1 MPTLIQRIST
11 LATIRPLYIA
21 GLVAINVFLIA
32 CSANSQEAQDAQ
44 KPQILWESLAD
55 GLEETHFQLTSGGLL
70 SSSAVAVRADTSRFS
85 PRVIRAAEYEW
96 KKASAQAL
104 CKAAGASVCINSNFF
119 DEQGKPLGVVISRG
133 IQHQKIHN
141 GGGTLTGV
149 FFATANG
156 IGVAHRGTFSG
167 EKVLEASQ
175 AGPRLISEGA
185 LVVGVKESYGATNLS
200 LVCIDKTQ
208 RIILMRVSL
217 AIFGGSFR
225 EIQSLLQR
233 PELSC
238 VEALNLDGGGSSQLY
253 VSGGVQGHQG
263 ATREEFLPGRDEV
276 PVVLGLF
283 PRSKF
288 AP

>member
-1 MPTLIQRIST
+1 MPTLKRRISSEIST
-11 LATIRPLYIA
+11 RFSYIA
-21 GLVAINVFLIA
+21 GLVAAVLFFN
-32 CSANSQEAQDAQ
+32 CGSANSQEAADNTQ
-44 KPQILWESLAD
+44 PIITWESLSD
-55 GLEETHFQLTSGGLL
+55 GLEETHFQLTSAGLL

-85 PRVIRAAEYEW
+85 PRVIRASEYNW

-149 FFATANG
+149 FFVTTNG
-156 IGVAHRGTFSG
+156 IGITHRGAFSA
-167 EKVLEASQ
+167 EKVLEAAQ

-185 LVVGVKESYGATNLS
+185 PVIGVKESSSPTNLS
-200 LVCIDKTQ
+200 VVCIDNE
-208 RIILMRVSL
+208 RRVILMRVSL
-217 AIFGGSFR
+217 AMFGGSFR
-225 EIQSLLQR
+225 EIQALLQR

-238 VEALNLDGGGSSQLY
+238 IEALNLDGGGSSQLY

-283 PRSKF
+283 PRGN
-288 AP
+288 